1 MAGAWQR
8 PARAGLRALLLS
20 ATCLALLPSLPA
32 RAEQPLPQPR
42 ISEWQLPAQMFAR
55 SVHTAPDGAVY
66 MAVPNDNKILRFD
79 PRSNAYREWEMPQGH
94 MPNSVIVDRAGTLW
108 TAGFGN
114 GTIGRIRP
122 ATGMIAEFAVPSGG
136 GGPHSL
142 ALSEDGE
149 TIWFTMQT
157 GDKIGSLDTATG
169 RIAELDSSG
178 SPTGITLDLE
188 GNVWWCRSA
197 DNKLGR
203 LEPRT
208 GRLSEIDLGRGSR
221 PRRIATAADG
231 SLWVT
236 LYGKGQFVR
245 ISPQT
250 AKVVKTYTI
259 TGGNAGAHAIAADD
273 KGIVWISQLKADT
286 ILRFDATT
294 ETMKPVVL
302 PARNYGIRKLAV
314 DAAGR
319 LWYAGAQNG
328 RVGFIE

>member
-1 MAGAWQR
+1 MR
-8 PARAGLRALLLS
+8 TLLLS
-20 ATCLALLPSLPA
+20 TALITFLLPSLVA
-32 RAEQPLPQPR
+32 RAEQPLPQAR
-42 ISEWQLPAQMFAR
+42 ITEWQLPAQMFPR
-55 SVHTAPDGAVY
+55 SVHAAFDGTIY
-66 MAVPNDNKILRFD
+66 MAVPNDNKILHYD
-79 PRSNAYREWEMPQGH
+79 PRSKAYREWEMPPGH
-94 MPNSVIVDRAGTLW
+94 LPNSVMVDRAGTLW
-108 TAGFGN
+108 SAGFGN

-169 RIAELDSSG
+169 RIAELDTSG

-208 GRLSEIDLGRGSR
+208 GRISEIDLGRGSR
-221 PRRIATAADG
+221 PRRIAIAADG

-236 LYGKGQFVR
+236 LYGKSQFAR
-245 ISPQT
+245 IDPQT
-250 AKVVKTYTI
+250 AKVMKTYTI
-259 TGGNAGAHAIAADD
+259 AGGNAGVHAIAVDD
-273 KGIVWISQLKADT
+273 RGIVWVSQLKTHT
-286 ILRFDATT
+286 ILRFDAAT
-294 ETMKPVVL
+294 ETMHPVAL
-302 PARNYGIRKLAV
+302 PARNYGIRKLSV

-328 RVGFIE
+328 RIGFIE

>member
-1 MAGAWQR
+1 MR
-8 PARAGLRALLLS
+8 SVLLS
-20 ATCLALLPSLPA
+20 AACLALLLPATPA
-32 RAEQPLPQPR
+32 RAEQPFPPPR
-42 ISEWQLPAQMFAR
+42 IAEWQLPAQMFAR
-55 SVHTAPDGAVY
+55 SLHTTPDGVIY
-66 MAVPNDNKILRFD
+66 MTVPNDNKILRFD
-79 PRSNAYREWEMPQGH
+79 PRSQAYREWEMPQGH
-94 MPNSVIVDRAGTLW
+94 MPNSVIVDRNGNLW
-108 TAGFGN
+108 SAGFGN

-169 RIAELDSSG
+169 RIAELDTSG

-188 GNVWWCRSA
+188 GNVWWCRNT

-203 LEPRT
+203 LEPHSGKIT
-208 GRLSEIDLGRGSR
+208 EIDLGRGSR
-221 PRRIATAADG
+221 PRRIALAADG

-236 LYGKGQFVR
+236 LYGKGQFAR
-245 ISPQT
+245 IDPQT

-259 TGGNAGAHAIAADD
+259 PGGNAGAHAIAVDD
-273 KGIVWISQLKADT
+273 KGIVWVSQLKADT
-286 ILRFDATT
+286 ILRFDVASEIIRTIA
-294 ETMKPVVL
+294 L
-302 PARNYGIRKLAV
+302 PARNYGIRKLSV
-314 DAAGR
+314 DATGR
-319 LWYAGAQNG
+319 LWFAGAQNG